1 MKAYFKPLML
11 TLALVVLPFCL
22 SAQAFP
28 GSPQSKDFKKTVEL
42 DSGGSLTVS
51 TDKGSVRLSS
61 WNQNQVEIVARIDP
75 PEEVSQDYGRRA
87 VEGVVIEV
95 IGGGR
100 SVTVRSNFEGVPYRD
115 DFGSRSRTLP
125 NIHYEIRAPR
135 SLKLNV
141 ELDRS
146 KAELNGFEG
155 SISLHTDRTHVTAS
169 DLAGDIRVQMDRGQL
184 TLAKIRGSINVD
196 TDRTDIDMQGARFDG
211 DSRFDMDRGELDI
224 KLSENQG
231 LLVETDVS
239 RRGDFSTDLQIN
251 IRNMRGKNF
260 EGTINGGGPRL
271 LFRTDRGRIRLR
283 REAN

>member
-11 TLALVVLPFCL
+11 TLAIVVLPFCL
-22 SAQAFP
+22 SSRAFS

-42 DSGGSLTVS
+42 ESGGSLTLS

-61 WNQNQVEIVARIDP
+61 WSQNQVEVVARIDP
-75 PEEVSQDYGRRA
+75 PEEASQDYARRA

-95 IGGGR
+95 TGGGN
-100 SVTVRSNFEGVPYRD
+100 SVTVRSNFE
-115 DFGSRSRTLP
+115 DFGSRSRSLP

-141 ELDRS
+141 DIDRS
-146 KAELNGFEG
+146 KMELNGFEG
-155 SISLHTDRTHVTAS
+155 SVSLHTDRTPVTAS

-184 TLAKIRGSINVD
+184 TLAKIRGSINID
-196 TDRTDIDMQGARFDG
+196 TDRTDIDLQGVRFDG

-231 LLVETDVS
+231 LAIETDIS
-239 RRGDFSTDLQIN
+239 RRGDFSTDLQVN
-251 IRNMRGKNF
+251 VKNMRGKNF
-260 EGTINGGGPRL
+260 DGTINGGGPRL
-271 LFRTDRGRIRLR
+271 VFRTDRGRIRLR
-283 REAN
+283 RE